1 MSNAIHRSGDGTRS
15 TTDGGVDNIGA
26 GEKFASGRS
35 ATGEP
40 NTGPA
45 PHERLQEKRADVE
58 NTKKDD
64 SVPYYLRGDPSSVPN
79 TEPGDPPQ

>member
-1 MSNAIHRSGDGTRS
+1 MSTAINRSGDGTRS
-15 TTDGGVDNIGA
+15 TTDAGVDNIGA
-26 GEKFASGRS
+26 GEKFAGGKS

-58 NTKKDD
+58 SSKRDD
-64 SVPYYLRGDPSSVPN
+64 SVPFFLRGDPSSKSNV
-79 TEPGDPPQ
+79 EPGDPPK